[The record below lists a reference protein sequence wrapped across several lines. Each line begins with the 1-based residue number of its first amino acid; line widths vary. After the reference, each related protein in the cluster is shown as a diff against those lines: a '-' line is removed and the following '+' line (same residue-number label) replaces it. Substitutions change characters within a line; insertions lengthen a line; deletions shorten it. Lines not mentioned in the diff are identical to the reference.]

1 MTLMRL
7 RLGIAALI
15 ALGSVAAC
23 GSNLVLPDDDSP
35 AGLTVISGNPQE
47 GTIGSYLDLPLVV
60 RVTDARSQPLAGIPV
75 TFRFRSDDP
84 RAQVD
89 SQAVTNL
96 DGRASA
102 KVRLGM
108 DLGVHV
114 VEAQVAQT
122 AASEL
127 RVTFDL
133 TAVAREKGNNGKDG
147 HGKEEK
153 D

>member
-7 RLGIAALI
+7 RLGIPAVV

-23 GSNLVLPDDDSP
+23 ASSLVLPDDDSP
-35 AGLTVISGNPQE
+35 AGLSVISGNPQE
-47 GTIGSYLDLPLVV
+47 GTIGSRLDLPLVV
-60 RVTDARSQPLAGIPV
+60 RVTDAHSQPLAGIAV
-75 TFRFRSDDP
+75 TFRFKNDDP
-84 RAQVD
+84 VAQVD
-89 SQAVTNL
+89 PEAVTDI

-108 DLGVHV
+108 DLGLHV

-122 AASEL
+122 ASEL
-127 RVTFDL
+127 LVTFDL
-133 TAVAREKGNNGKDG
+133 TAVAREKGKNGKDG
-147 HGKEEK
+147 HGKEEE